1 MASAGFHRSLSRS
14 GHPAG
19 VSVLTT
25 AYRATGW
32 LRCPQCAE
40 LIYGRR
46 YERNL
51 RVCPECGTHS
61 GLTAA
66 QRIEQLLDEGSV
78 HRLASPAVTIDPLGF
93 VDSRPYFERLRQARE
108 QTDMEEAVSCVT
120 GELMGHPV
128 VAAVMDFRFM
138 GGSLGVGVGEA
149 IANAADTARRLRR
162 PFIIVTASGGARMQE
177 GAFALMQMVKTSQA
191 LAELD
196 EAGILT
202 ICIVS
207 DPTYGGVAA
216 SFATLGDVI
225 LAEPGARVGFAGPRV
240 IRQTIQTDLP
250 EGFQTAEFL
259 LARGLVDAVVPR
271 PALRPTINDL
281 LEAQT
286 PLRPVATPAERT
298 CLIRDPGELPER
310 EPEQVIHA
318 ARNEERPSTL
328 DYANQLLDNFQ
339 ELRGDRVS
347 GDCPAIV
354 GGIGRLDGRQVVL
367 IGHQKGGDTAERI
380 RRNFGMA
387 LPEGYRKAARLMRL
401 AVKLGLPIITL
412 VDTPGAHP
420 GIGAEERGQAWAIAE
435 NIRLMSGLPVPI
447 ITAITGEGG
456 SGGAL
461 ALAVADRVLACA
473 GAMYS
478 VISPE
483 GCAAILWKN
492 QSAAPLAAAA
502 LQIGARDLLRHGI
515 VDAVVPEPEG
525 GAHHDPSAI
534 AESLREAL
542 SEALGEVSGLSPQ
555 DLVAQRRRRFRR
567 YGIERTANG

>member
-1 MASAGFHRSLSRS
+1 MSA
-14 GHPAG
+14 
-19 VSVLTT
+19 LTT
-25 AYRATGW
+25 AEGTAEW
-32 LRCPQCAE
+32 LRCPQCSE
-40 LIYGRR
+40 LTYGRR
-46 YERNL
+46 YARNL
-51 RVCPECGTHS
+51 FVCPGCGAHS
-61 GLTAA
+61 GLTAT
-66 QRIEQLLDEGSV
+66 QRIEQLLDKGSV
-78 HRLASPAVTIDPLGF
+78 HQLPPPAVVLDPLGF
-93 VDSRPYFERLRQARE
+93 ADSRPYSERLRQARE
-108 QTDMEEAVSCVT
+108 QTGMEEAVICVT

-149 IANAADTARRLRR
+149 IADAAGTARRSRR
-162 PFIIVTASGGARMQE
+162 PLIIVTASGGARMQE

-196 EAGILT
+196 EAGVLT
-202 ICIVS
+202 ICVIS

-225 LAEPGARVGFAGPRV
+225 LAEPSARVGFAGPRV
-240 IRQTIQTDLP
+240 IRQTIGTNLP

-271 PALRPTINDL
+271 PALRPTIGNL
-281 LEAQT
+281 LEARV
-286 PLRPVATPAERT
+286 PVRPVTRPAEGA
-298 CLIRDPGELPER
+298 CLIRDPGELPVR
-310 EPEQVIHA
+310 EPEEVIRA
-318 ARNEERPSTL
+318 ARNEERPSTI

-354 GGIGRLDGRQVVL
+354 GGMGRLNGQQVVL
-367 IGHQKGGDTAERI
+367 IGHQKGADTAERI
-380 RRNFGMA
+380 QRNFGMA

-473 GAMYS
+473 SAMYS

-483 GCAAILWKN
+483 GCAAILWKD

-502 LQIGARDLLRHGI
+502 LQISARDLLQHGI

-525 GAHHDPSAI
+525 GAHHDPSAT
-534 AESLREAL
+534 AESLRVAL
-542 SEALGEVSGLSPQ
+542 SEALDEVSGLSPQ
-555 DLVAQRRRRFRR
+555 DLVAQRRRRFRAF
-567 YGIERTANG
+567 GTERSHA